1 MCQTTGSLDF
11 TAPPVGWTYLW
22 PPISHMLRR
31 SLLLLALALTAAT
44 ASGKESAPCAHVLEA
59 GQPAVHRSA
68 SASQLLCYRAFAVLY
83 SGETRT
89 ALWSAERLTGAAAD
103 AARSLPRDSDFY
115 EEDRVPPAD
124 RANLKDYAR
133 SGMDRGH
140 LAPSGDF
147 ADKASQAESFSLAN
161 VVPQD
166 KDSNRRTW
174 SHIETSTRRL
184 ARQYGV
190 IHVVTGPA
198 FTPDSPTLNGRVR
211 IPAFLW
217 KAIYVPGLGAAAY
230 VVRND
235 ATPAYSVTSIEA
247 LAQFSGVDPF
257 PALPRSQRAAAIDLP
272 PPTPHPGEKV
282 ARRVPFAALVSG
294 GNTDVGNKA
303 SLDALPQRAGGLA
316 IRVAAFLR

>member
-1 MCQTTGSLDF
+1 MF
-11 TAPPVGWTYLW
+11 
-22 PPISHMLRR
+22 RR
-31 SLLLLALALTAAT
+31 PLLIFALALTAAN
-44 ASGKESAPCAHVLEA
+44 ASGKESASCAHVLES

-68 SASQLLCYRAFAVLY
+68 AESQLLCYRAFAVLY
-83 SGETRT
+83 SGQTRT

-115 EEDRVPPAD
+115 EEARVPPAD
-124 RANLKDYAR
+124 RAKLKDYAR

-147 ADKASQAESFSLAN
+147 PDKASQAESFSLAN

-166 KDSNRRTW
+166 RDSNRRTW

-198 FTPDSPTLNGRVR
+198 FTRDSPTLNGRIR

-235 ATPAYSVTSIEA
+235 ATPAYSVTSIEE
-247 LAQFSGVDPF
+247 LAQFSGIDPF
-257 PALPRSQRAAAIDLP
+257 PALARSQRAAAIDLP
-272 PPTPHPGEKV
+272 PPAPHPGERA
-282 ARRVPFAALVSG
+282 ARRVPFAALVSSG
-294 GNTDVGNKA
+294 TTDVGSNI
-303 SLDALPQRAGGLA
+303 SLDALAARAGALA
-316 IRVAAFLR
+316 GRVTAYLK